1 MIGLTG
7 RQKLQSP
14 DIGSMMPTYSSLKHH
29 THSRKSKSRSPR
41 SQSHVLAA
49 AILTLAFLPHNPTI
63 AAEPKPTPT
72 VIEGESL
79 EYLILERRGQQQPIP
94 GNIVSISAEG
104 VRIQERG
111 MTSLI
116 SWDLIRRITQ
126 ATPAANQS
134 NSSQQPATPDPQ
146 TTSDIADLSREGE
159 HVWRAAARLER
170 GDWRAAEPLFEQ
182 LFAARFQS
190 PPPTQQQNQQ
200 QPAETTQGPTS
211 QIIAEGLLRSRL
223 HRGARLQ
230 AVEPWLHYAK
240 LAESRASS
248 TEPWIGGRTS
258 LDPVLDSLTRLPP
271 HPPIWS
277 PDRVMERVSQEQFWQ
292 HVESGT
298 GVAAAVARLYRA
310 SMEVE
315 RGMPIDP
322 VLSAVSRHRGDAGI
336 ELTRDILLSRGGR
349 DADERESA
357 RRRLNERARSD
368 TSPRWVEAWCR
379 AAIGRSLIREPAE
392 QDRRRGM
399 IELMHLPARFSATQ
413 PTLTALALAEVAWTL
428 EDLADPQAATV
439 VRSVITDNRAR
450 HPLRSWPIELFSP
463 PTQPARTLPA
473 TIIKPLIRKVTA
485 PAWPQ
490 PQHPHTSN

>member
-1 MIGLTG
+1 MIGPLG
-7 RQKLQSP
+7 QQKHQFTA
-14 DIGSMMPTYSSLKHH
+14 IGKQTPSNSSLA
-29 THSRKSKSRSPR
+29 R
-41 SQSHVLAA
+41 QSHTQEHKTKQRTPLKRTLALAA
-49 AILTLAFLPHNPTI
+49 GILTLAILPQSKTI

-79 EYLILERRGQQQPIP
+79 ESLILERRGQQLPIP

-116 SWDLIRRITQ
+116 SWDLIRRITP
-126 ATPAANQS
+126 ASTAANQS
-134 NSSQQPATPDPQ
+134 NTNQQPATPHTQ
-146 TTSDIADLSREGE
+146 TKSAIADLSREGE
-159 HVWRAAARLER
+159 QVWRAAARLER
-170 GDWRAAEPLFEQ
+170 GDWKAAEPLFEQ

-190 PPPTQQQNQQ
+190 SPNTQQQQ

-223 HRGARLQ
+223 HRGVHLQ
-230 AVEPWLHYAK
+230 AVEPWLHYAR

-258 LDPVLDSLTRLPP
+258 LDPVLDALTRLPP
-271 HPPIWS
+271 NIPPIWS

-298 GVAAAVARLYRA
+298 GVAAAIARLYRA

-315 RGMPIDP
+315 RGIPIDP
-322 VLSAVSRHRGDAGI
+322 ALSAVSRHRGDAGI

-428 EDLADPQAATV
+428 EDLAEPQAAAV
-439 VRSVITDNRAR
+439 VRSVITEQFGPDNL
-450 HPLRSWPIELFSP
+450 LRSWPIELFSP
-463 PTQPARTLPA
+463 PTQPTRTSRTP
-473 TIIKPLIRKVTA
+473 P
-485 PAWPQ
+485 
-490 PQHPHTSN
+490 

>member
-1 MIGLTG
+1 
-7 RQKLQSP
+7 
-14 DIGSMMPTYSSLKHH
+14 MMPTHSSLKRH

-49 AILTLAFLPHNPTI
+49 AILTLAIFPHNHTI

-79 EYLILERRGQQQPIP
+79 ESLILERRGQQQPIP

-126 ATPAANQS
+126 ATPTANQS
-134 NSSQQPATPDPQ
+134 NSNQQPATPDPQ

-159 HVWRAAARLER
+159 QVWRATARLER

-190 PPPTQQQNQQ
+190 QQQQQQ

-223 HRGARLQ
+223 HRGANLQ

-240 LAESRASS
+240 LAEFRASS

-258 LDPVLDSLTRLPP
+258 LDPILDSLTKLPP
-271 HPPIWS
+271 NIPPIWS

-298 GVAAAVARLYRA
+298 GVAAAIARLYRA

-322 VLSAVSRHRGDAGI
+322 ALSAVSRHRGDAGI

-368 TSPRWVEAWCR
+368 SSPRWVEAWCR
-379 AAIGRSLIREPAE
+379 AAIGRSLIREPSE

-428 EDLADPQAATV
+428 KDLADPQAAAV
-439 VRSVITDNRAR
+439 VRSVITEQFGPDIL
-450 HPLRSWPIELFSP
+450 LRSWPIELFSP
-463 PTQPARTLPA
+463 PTQPARTPS
-473 TIIKPLIRKVTA
+473 P
-485 PAWPQ
+485 PP
-490 PQHPHTSN
+490 